1 MCIPIDQLDPK
12 SRHMR
17 AMGNIALIIGLL
29 LWLLFHPSG
38 QIERNWLHF
47 VCGLLVGL
55 SIGINL
61 FGLWRAQR
69 CDATDPGKP

>member
-47 VCGLLVGL
+47 VCGLLLGL
-55 SIGINL
+55 SICINL
-61 FGLWRAQR
+61 FGLRLARR
-69 CDATDPGKP
+69 CGGTESGKP